1 MTQNVFFFFLT
12 HCSRLIQS
20 QKEREQQNKVPPSN
34 TINSL
39 SISKKEK
46 KKKKKEMHCANPK
59 NAKRWLDTWR
69 FVFCFCTFEVI
80 KCSGFKQNTTMR
92 VGLDSIFTNF

>member
-1 MTQNVFFFFLT
+1 MFFFFLT

-46 KKKKKEMHCANPK
+46 KKKKR
-59 NAKRWLDTWR
+59 NALRQSK
-69 FVFCFCTFEVI
+69 
-80 KCSGFKQNTTMR
+80 KCQTLAGYLVLCVLF
-92 VGLDSIFTNF
+92 LYI